1 MTVLY
6 LSYCVCLM
14 KGYGGS
20 HDILIMALA
29 LALNASVLLISDR
42 NKSLKFGAS
51 VSLESEADT
60 LLQGCCGDRKD
71 RQLKLLYWGVIGTRS
86 GFSMMFL

>member
-6 LSYCVCLM
+6 PTYCFRLM

-29 LALNASVLLISDR
+29 LALNAAVLLISCK

-60 LLQGCCGDRKD
+60 LLQGCCGDQKG
-71 RQLKLLYWGVIGTRS
+71 RQLKLLYWGIIGTRS
-86 GFSMMFL
+86 GFSMMFF